1 MTPIVIVPLRLI
13 LVANLALHI
22 TRRSAKVA
30 TAATCLDASKV
41 EYKGYCSRIGPAR
54 FVFDSAQYLSDCVEI

>member
-13 LVANLALHI
+13 LAANLALRI
-22 TRRSAKVA
+22 TRRSAKAA
-30 TAATCLDASKV
+30 TVATCLDASKV
-41 EYKGYCSRIGPAR
+41 EYRGYRSEIGPAR

>member
-13 LVANLALHI
+13 LAANLALHI

-41 EYKGYCSRIGPAR
+41 ECKVYCCIGLR
-54 FVFDSAQYLSDCVEI
+54 DLSDSAQDLSDCVEI